1 VVLSRKYFLRKK
13 NDKNLFFLNF
23 ASFDDLWH
31 VMDRLGE
38 NLTKVEVK
46 EMFREADRDLDG
58 KISFAEFVEMVRY
71 S

>member
-1 VVLSRKYFLRKK
+1 MHR
-13 NDKNLFFLNF
+13 
-23 ASFDDLWH
+23 
-31 VMDRLGE
+31 MGE

-58 KISFAEFVEMVRY
+58 KINFGEFVEMIRY

>member
-1 VVLSRKYFLRKK
+1 
-13 NDKNLFFLNF
+13 
-23 ASFDDLWH
+23 
-31 VMDRLGE
+31 MDRLGE